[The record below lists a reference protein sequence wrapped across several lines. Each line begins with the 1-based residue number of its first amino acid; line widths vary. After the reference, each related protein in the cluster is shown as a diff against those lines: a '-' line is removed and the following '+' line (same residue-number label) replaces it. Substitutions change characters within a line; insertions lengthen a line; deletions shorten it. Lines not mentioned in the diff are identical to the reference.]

1 MLQVARHHP
10 LLLVHHQ
17 VVPSFQ
23 VAVPA
28 QYNGVHHRR
37 QRAPRV
43 GQPRV
48 PAPQRHAGARILV
61 IQGQRNT
68 TIQLVVRV
76 TLAQVLIIQLIQRSI
91 RRPEQE
97 PVNMVKM
104 KLPDKTKD
112 FLSPCTLRAFLFGL
126 RL

>member
-23 VAVPA
+23 VAVVVPA
-28 QYNGVHHRR
+28 RCNGVRHRR

-43 GQPRV
+43 GQPL
-48 PAPQRHAGARILV
+48 ALQHHAGARILV

-76 TLAQVLIIQLIQRSI
+76 TLVQVHIIQRPI

-97 PVNMVKM
+97 PVNMVKVKM
-104 KLPDKTKD
+104 PDKTKD

>member
-68 TIQLVVRV
+68 TIQLV
-76 TLAQVLIIQLIQRSI
+76 AQIIPPQLVLIIQHPI

-97 PVNMVKM
+97 PVNMVKVKM
-104 KLPDKTKD
+104 PDKTKD